1 MQLVVNGNTFEAP
14 ADITVLQLLELLKL
28 RSERVAVELN
38 AEVVKRALHGQTKL
52 RPGDTLEIVT
62 FVGGG

>member
-1 MQLVVNGNTFEAP
+1 MQVSINGQPRDIPDGTTVAALLALLGVTAP
-14 ADITVLQLLELLKL
+14 
-28 RSERVAVELN
+28 RVAVELN
-38 AEVVKRALHGQTKL
+38 AEVVTRARHAEVTL